1 MKDHSYLGSGKVAVR
16 EYRAAA
22 PFIEIGNCSAANL
35 SPQTNQLSLADH
47 TQPGGGERNSVE
59 RLTGVELGITF
70 HDFAP
75 DNLKRFLRG
84 SVTTTAAGNV
94 IDENVVAYK
103 GGITPLAKIAT
114 AITEVT
120 GTSGSTTYSAG
131 TDYEFREGALYI
143 PETSTIP
150 APTGGAANIQVTYTN
165 AAQSTVQAL
174 TSSSKHYEVLITG
187 INEAQSGRLARVL
200 AHKVSLGVLQQW
212 ALIGDDYGAGEVTSK
227 LMSDSSRGAGESAYF
242 RADLEDVV

>member
-22 PFIEIGNCSAANL
+22 PFVEIGNCSAVNI
-35 SPQTNQLSLADH
+35 SPQTNQMSLVDH

-59 RLTGVELGITF
+59 RLTGVELSITF

-84 SVTTTAAGNV
+84 STTTVAAGNV
-94 IDENVVAYK
+94 VDEAVVAYK
-103 GGITPLAKIAT
+103 GGFIPLSRLAAGISAVKA
-114 AITEVT
+114 A
-120 GTSGSTTYSAG
+120 SGATTYEPG
-131 TDYEFREGALYI
+131 VDYEFRDGGLYI
-143 PETSTIP
+143 PEDSDIP
-150 APTGGAANIQVTYTN
+150 APVNGAANIKVTYTN
-165 AAQSTVQAL
+165 SAQSTVQAL
-174 TSSSKHYEVLITG
+174 TNSARHYEVLITS
-187 INEAQSGRLARVL
+187 INEAQSGRHARIR

-227 LMSDSSRGAGESAYF
+227 LMSDSSQGAGESAYF
-242 RADLEDVV
+242 RVDMEDVA